1 MTYYFNSMGK
11 KIFDCIF
18 SHGNFDL
25 MKKRIHENNQI
36 VTHTFIITQDNHFEK
51 IDQYFSENSSVSI
64 FLENES
70 YENSKFYSN
79 LIRKKIKSHFK
90 SFEDWVIISYDNEI
104 PDIKKFLE
112 QSEELTCTNLYHRV
126 CSLDESK
133 CKKFLSEGSLV
144 INMSEITTNKNFL
157 SLRNPKIKKMPCLE
171 DKLECGVTILSQSE
185 FLDEK
190 YFCELSEKNI
200 PFNVRFENKSKNF
213 LISFVEPNENK
224 IGEYDKIF
232 IIELTNEFPEIL
244 FNSSDENI
252 ERVKLFFPKNQ
263 IYKDNDFMVNYLK
276 RESLRILNLTNKI
289 DDDIVWIQFENKI
302 ESYTVKELKNP
313 S

>member
-1 MTYYFNSMGK
+1 MRK

-18 SHGNFDL
+18 SHGNFNL
-25 MKKRIHENNQI
+25 LKKRIHENNQL
-36 VTHTFIITQDNHFEK
+36 VSHTFVITKENDFEK
-51 IDQYFSENSSVSI
+51 INEYFFQNLSVSI
-64 FLENES
+64 LLQKENF
-70 YENSKFYSN
+70 ENYKFYSN
-79 LIRKKIKSHFK
+79 LIREKIQSHFE
-90 SFEDWVIISYDNEI
+90 SWEDLIFISNDNEI

-112 QSEELTCTNLYHRV
+112 QTEELSCANLYHKV
-126 CSLDESK
+126 CSLDGSK
-133 CKKFLSEGSLV
+133 CKKFVSEGSLV
-144 INMSEITTNKNFL
+144 INISEITTNRNFL
-157 SLRNPKIKKMPCLE
+157 SLKNFEIKKLE
-171 DKLECGVTILSQSE
+171 NFKDKLECGVTFLSQSE

-190 YFCELSEKNI
+190 YFCELSKKNI
-200 PFNVRFENKSKNF
+200 PFNVRLENKPKNF

-224 IGEYDKIF
+224 IGDYDKIF